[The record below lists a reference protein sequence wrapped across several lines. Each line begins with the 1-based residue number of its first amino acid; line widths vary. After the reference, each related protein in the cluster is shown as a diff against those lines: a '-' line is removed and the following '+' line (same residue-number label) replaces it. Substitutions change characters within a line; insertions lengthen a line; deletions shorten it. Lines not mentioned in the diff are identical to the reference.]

1 MFKAD
6 QRYSYVVTL
15 RCNVTLCK
23 WTKNRTLYA
32 DYANMVIGKLN
43 SPFLLNIVNFPHIPS
58 NFNTRVKKRL
68 FKLVFDCYVPS
79 QKCIKIWRVTWK
91 NNNIV
96 ERHETQRRL
105 PRVTISCKLYLRM
118 IMIVMMVKIITNVFG
133 FNFHS

>member
-6 QRYSYVVTL
+6 QRFRYVVTL

-23 WTKNRTLYA
+23 CTKNRTLYA

-79 QKCIKIWRVTWK
+79 QKCIKIWRVTW
-91 NNNIV
+91 I
-96 ERHETQRRL
+96 Q
-105 PRVTISCKLYLRM
+105 LYLRM